1 MAKKKSKP
9 RAEKVKKSAKKAGA
23 HLLKAADMAGLQET
37 FSHPWNPN
45 SEITGVQ
52 MGRKL
57 GLKRTGVNFARI
69 APGKESF
76 VPHAHQRE
84 EEWLYILYGQGE
96 ALIGDSWVAVGAGDF
111 LAFPTPSVTHHL
123 KNSGFEDLVYLMG
136 GESLD
141 FEVVDFPTLKRR
153 SVRMGDERTVY
164 DASTGQ
170 SFTPPKPKRNKK

>member
-1 MAKKKSKP
+1 MAKKKS
-9 RAEKVKKSAKKAGA
+9 VKAGKA
-23 HLLKAADMAGLQET
+23 GKSSNPHLLKAADMAKLQET
-37 FSHPWNPN
+37 FSHPWNPA

-52 MGRKL
+52 MGAKL
-57 GLKRTGVNFARI
+57 GLKRMGVNFARL

-96 ALIGDSWVAVGAGDF
+96 ALIGEKWVAVGPGDF

-136 GESLD
+136 GENLD

-153 SVRMGDERTVY
+153 SVRIGEERTVY
-164 DASTGQ
+164 DSAAGKG
-170 SFTPPKPKRNKK
+170 FTPPTAKRKKS